1 MKFAKLALLCSL
13 ALVTGWYARGETAVQ
28 GNDEQKAAGPVYEM
42 RTYYPH
48 PGKTADMHRR
58 FRDVTLK
65 MFEKH
70 GMKNIAYWTPIDKPD
85 VLVYVI
91 AHKSRE
97 AADKSWAAFKEDP
110 EWQAAYKESHKN
122 GPLVMK
128 AESQYMTA
136 TDYSPMK

>member
-1 MKFAKLALLCSL
+1 MKFAKIAALCAVATLC
-13 ALVTGWYARGETAVQ
+13 GWSFRAASSVQ
-28 GNDEQKAAGPVYEM
+28 GDEAKSAAPVYEL
-42 RTYYPH
+42 RTYYANE
-48 PGKTADMHRR
+48 GKMQDLHKR

-70 GMKNIAYWTPIDKPD
+70 GMKNIAYWTPVDKQD

-91 AHKSRE
+91 AHKSKE
-97 AADKSWAAFKEDP
+97 AAEKSWADFKNDP

-122 GPLVMK
+122 GPLVK
-128 AESQYMTA
+128 KVESQYMTA

>member
-1 MKFAKLALLCSL
+1 MKSARFVVLAGLA
-13 ALVTGWYARGETAVQ
+13 ALVCGSLWVGRPAQ
-28 GNDEQKAAGPVYEM
+28 GDDADKKAPLYEL
-42 RTYYPH
+42 RTYYAH
-48 PGKTADMHRR
+48 PGKMADLNKR
-58 FRDVTLK
+58 FRDHTLK

-70 GMKNIAYWTPIDKPD
+70 GMKNVAYWTPVDKPE

-91 AHKSRE
+91 AHKSKQ
-97 AADKSWAAFKEDP
+97 AADKSWQEFKDDP

-128 AESQYMTA
+128 VESVYMTA